1 MSKRKRYRNPA
12 LVASSH
18 PNPDVLAKRAT
29 YHSMLRV
36 ICASL
41 LAVGAFS
48 APISNRTMQEYFMRR
63 AIRLALD
70 AQTKGSD
77 PYGALIADPVAG
89 RVVAE
94 GRNHASHNPI
104 WHGEMAAIA
113 NLSALSTQSVYAI
126 AGELELYT
134 TAEPCPMCMAAIG
147 WSGFGA
153 VLYGTS
159 IPFIA
164 AQGHDQINVRAT
176 DIAARTPMH
185 NITVVGGVLEQECNQ
200 LYMNVTGQQ
209 GSASS
214 RTLRGGKHR
223 PVHRHGHDHSAEHE
237 EAAAAE
243 LNDRLGRVI
252 SDIGVL
258 ESEV

>member
-1 MSKRKRYRNPA
+1 MSKRKRYRNPAHA

-104 WHGEMAAIA
+104 WHGEMAA
-113 NLSALSTQSVYAI
+113 
-126 AGELELYT
+126 
-134 TAEPCPMCMAAIG
+134 
-147 WSGFGA
+147 
-153 VLYGTS
+153 
-159 IPFIA
+159 
-164 AQGHDQINVRAT
+164 
-176 DIAARTPMH
+176 
-185 NITVVGGVLEQECNQ
+185 
-200 LYMNVTGQQ
+200 
-209 GSASS
+209 
-214 RTLRGGKHR
+214 
-223 PVHRHGHDHSAEHE
+223 
-237 EAAAAE
+237 
-243 LNDRLGRVI
+243 
-252 SDIGVL
+252 
-258 ESEV
+258 

>member
-1 MSKRKRYRNPA
+1 MYLLHACDVISA
-12 LVASSH
+12 VAVAS
-18 PNPDVLAKRAT
+18 T
-29 YHSMLRV
+29 MLRV
-36 ICASL
+36 LCAL
-41 LAVGAFS
+41 LFAFGAFS

-63 AIRLALD
+63 AISLALD
-70 AQTKGSD
+70 AQSKGSD

-113 NLSALSTQSVYAI
+113 NLSALSKQSVYTI

-200 LYMNVTGQQ
+200 LYVAGQG
-209 GSASS
+209 GSATS
-214 RTLRGGKHR
+214 RALRGVAHDSA
-223 PVHRHGHDHSAEHE
+223 HRHSHDHSGAYEL
-237 EAAAAE
+237 AATAE

-252 SDIGVL
+252 SDIGAM
-258 ESEV
+258 ESKV